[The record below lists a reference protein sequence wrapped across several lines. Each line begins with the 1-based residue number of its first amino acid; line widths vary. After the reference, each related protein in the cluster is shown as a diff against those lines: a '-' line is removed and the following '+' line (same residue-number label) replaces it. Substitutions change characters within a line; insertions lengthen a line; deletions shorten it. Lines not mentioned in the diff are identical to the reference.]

1 MNANGI
7 PRKLARKVAWA
18 VAMSTAAYGIEAIW
32 EDQKWLLDGFTK
44 LTTVLGRT
52 VAGTFSTAKGEDAIR
67 AADIPPPKPT
77 LDRRRERLLASALA
91 APRDSLKRTLIL
103 PPATDDSSR
112 HRLSKWFKGA
122 SGHGSLL
129 KEGQATGKTRPRP
142 WYRTPW
148 ASPRAD

>member
-52 VAGTFSTAKGEDAIR
+52 VAGTFSAAKGEDAIR

-77 LDRRRERLLASALA
+77 LDRRRERLLASALV
-91 APRDSLKRTLIL
+91 APGTPLSGPSFPRRRRTI
-103 PPATDDSSR
+103 PPANAF
-112 HRLSKWFKGA
+112 RLG
-122 SGHGSLL
+122 
-129 KEGQATGKTRPRP
+129 TRVPP
-142 WYRTPW
+142 GMDPC
-148 ASPRAD
+148 